1 MNGLL
6 TSCPGLICIQCE
18 VVERGVLIPNTQALI
33 EDWASK
39 GSSNSHGLGSLVL
52 LRVNVDA
59 WQGPRK
65 T

>member
-1 MNGLL
+1 M
-6 TSCPGLICIQCE
+6 QCE
-18 VVERGVLIPNTQALI
+18 VVELGVLIPNTQALI
-33 EDWASK
+33 EEWASK